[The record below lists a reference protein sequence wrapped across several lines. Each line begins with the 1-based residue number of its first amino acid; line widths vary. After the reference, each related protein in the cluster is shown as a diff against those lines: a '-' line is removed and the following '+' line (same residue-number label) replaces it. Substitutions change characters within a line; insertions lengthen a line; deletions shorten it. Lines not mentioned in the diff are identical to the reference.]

1 MPWVTWFP
9 PGAARIPGL
18 GAHPAGMIGPPV
30 PTRQQ
35 EAARMSAPVEFAVW
49 APLPERVRVHVDGTV
64 HDMSRD
70 DDGWWRAE
78 VEAGPDA
85 DYGFLLDDDDTP
97 RPDPRSRRQPDGVH
111 GLSRR
116 FDPDAH
122 SWGDG
127 AWTGR
132 PLAGGVVYELHA
144 GTFTPEGTF
153 DAAVQRLDHLV
164 ALGIDF
170 VELLPVNAFNGTH
183 NWGYDGVLWYAVQ
196 EEYGG
201 PAAYQRFV
209 DACHRQGLG
218 VIQDVVY
225 NHLGPSGNYLPEF
238 FPIFAEGGANTW
250 GNSVN
255 LSGPDSDEV
264 RRYIIDNALMWLRDM
279 HVDGLRL
286 DAVHALVDERATHV
300 LEEMAHEG
308 DKLSVALGRP
318 LTLIAESDLNDPR
331 MVTPRVAGGLGLT
344 AQWSDDFHHAL
355 HATLSGEGQ
364 GYYADFA
371 DARLGGVAKTLTGA
385 FSHDGAW
392 SSFRR
397 RHHGRPVDTAT
408 LPGWKFLGYLQDHD
422 QIGNRAVGD
431 RISATLSP
439 GLLAVGATLV
449 LTSPFTP
456 MLFMGEEWGASTP
469 WQFFTS
475 HPEPE
480 LGKATAEGR
489 IGEFAEHGWDADVV
503 PDPQDPETFTRSKL
517 DWSELS
523 REPHRHLL
531 EVHRALLA
539 LRKAEPEL
547 VDPDLSAVQV
557 TWDDADRWLVV
568 HRGTLRVVVNLAGEP
583 REIDLDRPVADVLF
597 TTGELPDLD
606 ESTVTL
612 PAESAAVVSVR

>member
-1 MPWVTWFP
+1 
-9 PGAARIPGL
+9 
-18 GAHPAGMIGPPV
+18 
-30 PTRQQ
+30 
-35 EAARMSAPVEFAVW
+35 MSAPVEFSVW
-49 APLPERVRVHVDGTV
+49 APLPERVRLQVDGAV
-64 HDMSRD
+64 HDMHRD
-70 DDGWWRAE
+70 DGGWWRAE
-78 VEAGPDA
+78 VVAGPEA
-85 DYGFLLDDDDTP
+85 DYGFLLDDGDGDGAGGERL
-97 RPDPRSRRQPDGVH
+97 RPDPRSRRQPEGVH

-116 FDPDAH
+116 FDP
-122 SWGDG
+122 SSYEWGDDS
-127 AWTGR
+127 WTGR
-132 PLAGGVVYELHA
+132 PLAGGVVYEMHV
-144 GTFTPEGTF
+144 GTFTPEGTL
-153 DAAVQRLDHLV
+153 DAAIGRLGHLV
-164 ALGIDF
+164 RLGVDF

-196 EEYGG
+196 ETYGG

-209 DACHRQGLG
+209 DACHQQGLG

-300 LEEMAHEG
+300 LEEMAQEV
-308 DKLSVALGRP
+308 DKLSVAVGRP

-371 DARLGGVAKTLTGA
+371 DAGLGGVAKTLTGA
-385 FSHDGAW
+385 FFHDGAW

-431 RISATLSP
+431 RSSAFLSP

-503 PDPQDPETFTRSKL
+503 PDPQDPETFTRSTL
-517 DWSELS
+517 DWSEL
-523 REPHRHLL
+523 EKDPHDRLL
-531 EVHRALLA
+531 AVHRALLA
-539 LRKAEPEL
+539 LRRAHPDL
-547 VDPDLSAVQV
+547 VDPDLSSVAVS
-557 TWDDADRWLVV
+557 WDDADRWMVV
-568 HRGTLRVVVNLAGEP
+568 TRGSLRVAVNLADQP
-583 REIDLDRPVADVLF
+583 REIDLDVPATDVLF
-597 TTGELPDLD
+597 ATGELPALD
-606 ESTVTL
+606 DATVTL
-612 PAESAAVVSVR
+612 PPESAAVLATR

>member
-1 MPWVTWFP
+1 
-9 PGAARIPGL
+9 
-18 GAHPAGMIGPPV
+18 
-30 PTRQQ
+30 
-35 EAARMSAPVEFAVW
+35 MSEPVEFSVW
-49 APLPERVRVHVDGTV
+49 APLPERVRLQVGDGVDGEV
-64 HDMSRD
+64 HDMQRD
-70 DDGWWRAE
+70 TAGWWRATVPASPE
-78 VEAGPDA
+78 A
-85 DYGFLLDDDDTP
+85 DYGFLLDDTEP
-97 RPDPRSRRQPDGVH
+97 ARPDPRSRRQPGGVH

-116 FDPDAH
+116 FDPAAYR
-122 SWGDG
+122 WGDR

-132 PLAGGVVYELHA
+132 PLAGGVVYELHV
-144 GTFTPEGTF
+144 GTFTREGTL
-153 DAAVQRLDHLV
+153 DAAARNLDHLV
-164 ALGIDF
+164 DLGVDF

-183 NWGYDGVLWYAVQ
+183 NWGYDGVAWYAVQ
-196 EEYGG
+196 ETYGG

-209 DACHRQGLG
+209 DACHQRGLG

-250 GNSVN
+250 GNSIN

-300 LEEMAHEG
+300 LEEMAAEVE
-308 DKLSVALGRP
+308 KLSVAEGRP
-318 LTLIAESDLNDPR
+318 LTLIAESDLNDPSLI
-331 MVTPRVAGGLGLT
+331 TPRVAGGKGLD
-344 AQWSDDFHHAL
+344 AQWSDDFHHSL
-355 HATLSGEGQ
+355 HTQLTGEGQ

-371 DARLGGVAKTLTGA
+371 AGGLGGLAKVLTGA
-385 FSHDGAW
+385 YFHAGDW

-397 RHHGRPVDTAT
+397 RHHGRPVDTSA

-431 RISATLSP
+431 RISASLSP
-439 GLLAVGATLV
+439 GLLGVGATLV

-456 MLFMGEEWGASTP
+456 MLFMGEEWGATTP

-517 DWSELS
+517 DWSEPGK
-523 REPHRHLL
+523 EPHAHLL
-531 EVHRALLA
+531 AVHKALIA
-539 LRKAEPEL
+539 LRHAHPDL
-547 VDPDLSAVQV
+547 VDPDLTSVAVS
-557 TWDDADRWLVV
+557 WDDADRWLVV
-568 HRGTLRVVVNLAGEP
+568 HRGSLRVVANLSDEP
-583 REIDLDRPVADVLF
+583 REIDLDVPACEVLF
-597 TTGELPDLD
+597 ASGELPELD
-606 ESTVTL
+606 GAQVTV
-612 PAESAAVVSVR
+612 PAESAVVLSTR

>member
-1 MPWVTWFP
+1 
-9 PGAARIPGL
+9 
-18 GAHPAGMIGPPV
+18 
-30 PTRQQ
+30 
-35 EAARMSAPVEFAVW
+35 MSEPVEFSVW
-49 APLPERVRVHVDGTV
+49 APLPERVRLQVDGQV
-64 HDMSRD
+64 HDMQRD
-70 DDGWWRAE
+70 DEGWWRATVPAE
-78 VEAGPDA
+78 PES
-85 DYGFLLDDDDTP
+85 DYGFLLDDTETP

-116 FDPDAH
+116 FDPATY
-122 SWGDG
+122 SWGDA

-132 PLAGGVVYELHA
+132 PLAGGVVYEMHV
-144 GTFTPEGTF
+144 GTFTPEGTL
-153 DAAVQRLDHLV
+153 DAAIDRLGHLV
-164 ALGIDF
+164 DLGVDF
-170 VELLPVNAFNGTH
+170 VEALPVNAFNGTH
-183 NWGYDGVLWYAVQ
+183 NWGYDGVAWYAVQ
-196 EEYGG
+196 ETYGG

-209 DACHRQGLG
+209 DACHQRGLG

-250 GNSVN
+250 GNSIN

-264 RRYIIDNALMWLRDM
+264 RRYILDNVQMWLRDM

-300 LEEMAHEG
+300 LEEMAIETE
-308 DKLSVALGRP
+308 KLSVALGRP

-331 MVTPRVAGGLGLT
+331 LVTPRVAGGTGID
-344 AQWSDDFHHAL
+344 AQWSDDFHHSL
-355 HATLSGEGQ
+355 HTQLTGEAQ

-371 DARLGGVAKTLTGA
+371 DAGLEGLARVLTGA
-385 FSHDGAW
+385 YFHAGDW

-397 RHHGRPVDTAT
+397 RHHGRPVDTT
-408 LPGWKFLGYLQDHD
+408 RLPGWKFLGYLQDHD

-431 RISATLSP
+431 RISASLSP

-489 IGEFAEHGWDADVV
+489 IGEFAAHGWDAAVV

-517 DWSELS
+517 DWSELE
-523 REPHRHLL
+523 REPHARLL
-531 EVHRALLA
+531 ALHKTLLA
-539 LRKAEPEL
+539 LRKQHPEL
-547 VDPDLSAVQV
+547 LDPDLSATGV
-557 TWDDADRWLVV
+557 TWDDEERWLVV
-568 HRGTLRVVVNLAGEP
+568 ERGSLRVVANLSGEERRVELDAPAGE
-583 REIDLDRPVADVLF
+583 VLF
-597 TTGELPDLD
+597 TTGDAPRLD
-606 ESTVTL
+606 GETVTV
-612 PAESAAVVSVR
+612 PAESAAVVSTR

>member
-1 MPWVTWFP
+1 
-9 PGAARIPGL
+9 
-18 GAHPAGMIGPPV
+18 
-30 PTRQQ
+30 
-35 EAARMSAPVEFAVW
+35 MSEPVEFAVW
-49 APLPERVRVHVDGTV
+49 APLPGRVRLQVDGTV
-64 HDMSRD
+64 HDMRRD
-70 DDGWWRAE
+70 DGGWWRAE
-78 VEAGPDA
+78 VEAGA
-85 DYGFLLDDDDTP
+85 ETDYGYLLDDRENP

-116 FDPDAH
+116 FDPSAYEWH
-122 SWGDG
+122 DG

-132 PLAGGVVYELHA
+132 PLAGGVVYELHV
-144 GTFTPEGTF
+144 GTFTPEGTL
-153 DAAVQRLDHLV
+153 DAAVEKLGHLV
-164 ALGIDF
+164 DLGVDF

-183 NWGYDGVLWYAVQ
+183 NWGYDGVAWYAVQ
-196 EEYGG
+196 ETYGG

-209 DACHRQGLG
+209 DACHRRGLG

-238 FPIFAEGGANTW
+238 FPIFTDGGANTW
-250 GNSVN
+250 GNSIN
-255 LSGPDSDEV
+255 LSGPDSDQV
-264 RRYIIDNALMWLRDM
+264 RRYVIDNALMWLRDM

-300 LEEMAHEG
+300 LEELAQEV
-308 DKLSVALGRP
+308 DTLSVAVGRP

-355 HATLSGEGQ
+355 HATLTGESQ
-364 GYYADFA
+364 GYYGDFA
-371 DARLGGVAKTLTGA
+371 EAGLAGLAKTLTGA
-385 FSHDGAW
+385 FFHDGAW

-397 RHHGRPVDTAT
+397 RHHGRPVDTAL
-408 LPGWKFLGYLQDHD
+408 LPGWKFLAYLQDHD
-422 QIGNRAVGD
+422 QVGNRAVGD
-431 RISATLSP
+431 RISASVSP

-456 MLFMGEEWGASTP
+456 MLFMGEEWGAGTP

-517 DWSELS
+517 DWSEPE

-531 EVHRALLA
+531 DVHRTLLA
-539 LRKAEPEL
+539 LRRTEPDL
-547 VDPDLSAVQV
+547 VDPDLSAVAV
-557 TWDDADRWLVV
+557 TWDDGDRWLVV
-568 HRGTLRVVVNLAGEP
+568 HRGSLRVVANLAAEP
-583 REIDLDRPVADVLF
+583 REIDLDSEVGDVVF
-597 TTGELPDLD
+597 ATGEQPSLD
-606 ESTVTL
+606 GSTVTL
-612 PAESAAVVSVR
+612 PAESAAVLSTR